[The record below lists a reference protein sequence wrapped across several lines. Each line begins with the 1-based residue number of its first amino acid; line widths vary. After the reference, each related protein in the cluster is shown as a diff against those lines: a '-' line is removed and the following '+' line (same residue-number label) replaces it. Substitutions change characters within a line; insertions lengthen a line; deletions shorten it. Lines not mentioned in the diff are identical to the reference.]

1 MVKSLYI
8 LEYYE
13 EIQKE
18 DLYYDRY
25 NLFGV
30 FSTEKEAKEKKDFVI
45 KECELKEDTLYVS
58 LIDIGNSQWKGG
70 FISE

>member
-25 NLFGV
+25 NLLGI
-30 FSTEKEAKEKKDFVI
+30 FSTEKEAKEKKDYII
-45 KECELKEDTLYVS
+45 KKYKLREDTLYVS
-58 LIDIGNSQWKGG
+58 LIDIGNSQWEGG